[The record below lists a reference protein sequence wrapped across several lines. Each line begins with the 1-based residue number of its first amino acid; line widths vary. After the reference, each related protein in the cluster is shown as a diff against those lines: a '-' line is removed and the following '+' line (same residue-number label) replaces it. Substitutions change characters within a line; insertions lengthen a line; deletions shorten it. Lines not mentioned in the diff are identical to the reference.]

1 VGACVLLQVLL
12 PYAQGALL
20 DEVHKMGQVA
30 DTAYTEDGTLLTASV
45 PRCLV
50 GKLQHYMVAGSSS
63 DGSSDGSSWADS
75 DYEEGGEGDE
85 AEGVQQLGQQVGG
98 SSRSGGL
105 ALSHGASSSSSM

>member
-1 VGACVLLQVLL
+1 MLLQVLL

-50 GKLQHYMVAGSSS
+50 GKLQHYVVAGSSS
-63 DGSSDGSSWADS
+63 DGDGSSDGSLWADS

-85 AEGVQQLGQQVGG
+85 AEEVQQAGQQAVG
-98 SSRSGGL
+98 SSTW
-105 ALSHGASSSSSM
+105 